1 MLSNNKNAPYFT
13 KIIFFFQPKTLVLQT
28 TNTHRINPRVMMSKA
43 ISLHNYAPPLIN
55 AIIGIVLNPLTAY
68 DRIYPKNGC

>member
-1 MLSNNKNAPYFT
+1 
-13 KIIFFFQPKTLVLQT
+13 
-28 TNTHRINPRVMMSKA
+28 MMSKA